1 MTLAAVLFAGA
12 AHAGCS
18 IGIGPANM
26 PDATVN
32 QNYSQLLS
40 ASGAITP
47 FAFVISS
54 GGLPPGLRL
63 LVDRIQGIA
72 QSVGSYSF
80 QISVTDSTGCK
91 ATKSFGLKVIDPTS
105 STCPAI
111 VIAPTTL
118 PAGVVGMTYNQ
129 GITFGGGTAPYTLRL
144 GKGSVPPGI
153 GFLGT
158 TLTGIPTIAGVFG
171 FDLIATDSKGCS
183 ATRHYDFEI
192 LGQSC
197 PADVATVLAPAN
209 GTSQDAATPIF
220 FAWTPVAGAASYD
233 ILASTDNGS
242 TYKVVASTSN
252 GTTTSASA
260 TLVAGDY
267 VASVR
272 TTFSAACSTRS
283 ATVKFTVSG
292 NSTCANAPPTL
303 IAPKPA
309 AVNTS
314 PSVTFQWSA
323 VPNATGYRLFTSV
336 NGAAFEDVAETS
348 STTATVMVSTGTID
362 WYVEARFANCAS
374 VRSATARFVVEALP
388 CGTGS
393 VALVAPANGTT
404 ASSPTTFAWTGI
416 TGASTYRVWLG
427 IDNATPSIIA
437 RVTTTSAALQVPS
450 GAAEWFV
457 EAQFDN
463 CPSIFS
469 GHGRFTIARA
479 ASCAN
484 NLATTLLSPLS
495 GDTSASVTFKWNT
508 VPGAIAYRLWV
519 ATTGQAFSD
528 AGLTPLTQLKLD
540 LAPGSYS
547 WYVDTIYSGC
557 PAVSSSTATF
567 RVPDTGSNCRG
578 DAPTI
583 IAPANGAVATSP
595 VTFTWTSVAN
605 ATEYRVYAS
614 VNGGA
619 LELVDDTKDTSLTE
633 SFPDGTMVWLV
644 EATFKGCP
652 ATRSGI
658 SRFTVPKAVT
668 CPSDK
673 PQIISPSNGSEVNSP
688 VTLSWSAVTGAVR
701 YVVVART
708 SSGAQTAIGET
719 ALTQLQR
726 DLPAGTIE
734 WSVIALGAGCAPII
748 SDRGKF
754 TVASPAGCDSKRP
767 VPLAPADD
775 SVNVASP
782 VHFAWTRVANAKS
795 YRLFA
800 AIDDNDPTLITTTTT
815 NETTVAMPSGRIR
828 WSVQAVFDNCP
839 TLFSAISDVII
850 ASKPGTCTAPDRPK
864 ANVVAQVLS
873 GTEYN
878 VRWTDVTNAS
888 VYELQESTSSDFS
901 GATTTSVTGISAPF
915 THTATTAPVQYFYRV
930 RAVSACSDD
939 RSAYSRVVSTRVIPP
954 DTFATRTRGTAEQ
967 GVQNPVVQ
975 TLTLPGSST
984 PVAFTATTDKP
995 WLTVT
1000 PSSGTIPPAGLTL
1013 IVTAD
1018 PRSINV
1024 GADHGTVRI
1033 SYPNSNSRIQ
1043 TNATTPTTIPI
1054 SISLV
1059 TPVLPDTKTSP
1070 PPDALIIPA
1079 VAHAP
1084 GANSSQFQSD
1094 IRLANVSSQAIKYL
1108 INFTPSATDGTQSST
1123 STTIQVD
1130 PGVTVALDDI
1140 LASFYGTASSGS
1152 STGML
1157 EIRPLTSS
1165 SSPSLF
1171 SAVPTNLLASIASSR
1186 TYNVT
1191 SQGTFGQFIPAIPF
1205 SQFIGKGSVLS
1216 LQQVAQ
1222 SAAYRTN
1229 FGLVEAAGEPA
1240 SVLLHVFDA
1249 SGAEI
1254 GNVPVSLMA
1263 SEHHRL
1269 DGLLSQFGTLNDGR
1283 VEVEVLSNTGKVSA
1297 YASVLDNKT
1306 NDPLLVSPVLK
1317 SSVASNRYVIPGVAY
1332 TNGIAN
1338 WRTDVRLYNS
1348 AGTAVNAAV
1357 NYYPESAPT
1366 SVQSR
1371 TITIAAGETK
1381 ALDNV
1386 LNTLFGIS
1394 TPSATG
1400 SVVVTTA
1407 GTSNIIA
1414 TARTYAVTDVGT
1426 IGQFIPA
1433 VTPSDAVG
1441 AGDRALQLLQL
1452 ESSDAF
1458 RTNIGL
1464 AETTGNPATVEVS
1477 LVLPDSKVTPVFT
1490 WPLAANEFVQIPLGY
1505 FNVTDAIY
1513 NARVSVRVIDGTGR
1527 VTAYGSL
1534 VDNIS
1539 KDPTYVPAQ

>member
-12 AHAGCS
+12 AHAACS
-18 IGIGPANM
+18 INIGPASM
-26 PDATVN
+26 PDATLN

-40 ASGAITP
+40 ASGAIPP
-47 FAFVISS
+47 FTFLISS
-54 GGLPPGLRL
+54 GALPPGLKL
-63 LVDRIQGIA
+63 SVDFRIQGTPTSA
-72 QSVGSYSF
+72 GSYSF
-80 QISVTDSTGCK
+80 QISVTDSTGCQ
-91 ATKSFGLKVIDPTS
+91 ARKSFGLKVIDS
-105 STCPAI
+105 NTCPTI
-111 VIAPTTL
+111 VIGPTTL

-129 GITFGGGTAPYTLRL
+129 RITFGGGASPYTLTF
-144 GKGSVPPGI
+144 GQGSIPPGI
-153 GFLGT
+153 GLLGT
-158 TLTGIPTIAGVFG
+158 TLAGTPTIAGVFG
-171 FDLIATDSKGCS
+171 FDLRATDSKGCT
-183 ATRHYDFEI
+183 ATKHYDFEI
-192 LGQSC
+192 LGPSC
-197 PADVATVLAPAN
+197 SADVATVLAPAN
-209 GTSQDAATPIF
+209 GTSQDAAKPIV
-220 FAWTPVAGAASYD
+220 FAWTAVAGAASYD

-252 GTTTSASA
+252 GTTASA
-260 TLVAGDY
+260 TLAAGDY

-283 ATVKFTVSG
+283 ATVKFTVSD

-309 AVNTS
+309 AVNTG

-323 VPNATGYRLFTSV
+323 VPTAKDYRLFTSV
-336 NGAAFEDVAETS
+336 NGASFEDVAETS
-348 STTATVMVSTGTID
+348 STTATLIVSTGTID

-374 VRSATARFVVEALP
+374 VRSATARFVVGALQ

-393 VALVAPANGTT
+393 VALAAPANGATT
-404 ASSPTTFAWTGI
+404 SSPTTFAWTGI
-416 TGASTYRVWLG
+416 TGASAYRVWLG

-469 GHGRFTIARA
+469 GHGKFTIARA

-484 NLATTLLSPLS
+484 IATTLLSPLS
-495 GDTSASVTFKWNT
+495 GDTSSSVTFKWNT

-547 WYVDTIYSGC
+547 WYVDSIYGGC

-567 RVPDTGSNCRG
+567 RVPDTGSNCSG

-583 IAPANGAVATSP
+583 IAPANGAVAASP

-619 LELVDDTKDTSLTE
+619 LNLVDDTKDTSLTE
-633 SFPDGTMVWLV
+633 SVPEGTIVWLV
-644 EATFKGCP
+644 EGTFKGCP
-652 ATRSGI
+652 ATRSGT
-658 SRFTVPKAVT
+658 SRFTVPRAVT
-668 CPSDK
+668 CPTDK

-719 ALTQLQR
+719 ALTQIQR

-734 WSVIALGAGCAPII
+734 WSVIALGAGCGPIN

-767 VPLAPADD
+767 HPLAPADD
-775 SVNVASP
+775 SVNIASP
-782 VHFAWTRVANAKS
+782 VHFAWTKVANAKS

-800 AIDDNDPTLITTTTT
+800 AIDGDDPTLITTTTT

-828 WSVQAVFDNCP
+828 WYVQAVFDTCP

-850 ASKPGTCTAPDRPK
+850 ASKPGTCSAPDMPK
-864 ANVVAQVLS
+864 AHVVAQVLS

-888 VYELQESTSSDFS
+888 VYELQESISSDFS

-915 THTATTAPVQYFYRV
+915 THTATTAPVQHFYRV
-930 RAVSACSDD
+930 RAVSACSDE
-939 RSAYSRVVSTRVIPP
+939 RSTYSRVVSTRVIPP
-954 DTFATRTRGTAEQ
+954 DTIATRTRGTAEQ

-1000 PSSGTIPPAGLTL
+1000 PSSGTIPTTGLTL
-1013 IVTAD
+1013 TVTAD
-1018 PRSINV
+1018 PRSIDV
-1024 GADHGTVRI
+1024 GANDGTVRI

-1043 TNATTPTTIPI
+1043 ANGSTSSNIPI

-1059 TPVLPDTKTSP
+1059 TPVVPDTKASP

-1079 VAHAP
+1079 VAHAA
-1084 GANSSQFQSD
+1084 GANSSQFRSD
-1094 IRLANVSSQAIKYL
+1094 IRLANVSSQAMRYL
-1108 INFTPSATDGTQSST
+1108 INFTPTATDGTQSST

-1130 PGVTVALDDI
+1130 AGVTVALDDI

-1165 SSPSLF
+1165 SSSSLF

-1240 SVLLHVFDA
+1240 SVLLRVFDA

-1254 GNVPVSLMA
+1254 GDVPVSLLA
-1263 SEHHRL
+1263 SEHL
-1269 DGLLSQFGTLNDGR
+1269 ALNGLLSQFGTINDGR

-1332 TNGIAN
+1332 TNGIAD

-1348 AGTAVNAAV
+1348 AGTAVNATV
-1357 NYYPESAPT
+1357 NYYPEGAPT

-1386 LNTLFGIS
+1386 LNSLFGIS
-1394 TPSATG
+1394 APSATG

-1534 VDNIS
+1534 IDNIS